1 MLGLPPSQP
10 RVPQPEPQISQ
21 AQLFT
26 FSLRDTP
33 GTSRKAPQE
42 GLSGRASLPIL
53 EGAGLGVGLDTAAGV
68 QSRRFVLM
76 EPHPF
81 PSQDLSV

>member
-1 MLGLPPSQP
+1 MGPAVYLFPNGLTGDKQESPS
-10 RVPQPEPQISQ
+10 RGVEHK
-21 AQLFT
+21 
-26 FSLRDTP
+26 
-33 GTSRKAPQE
+33 TSRVS
-42 GLSGRASLPIL
+42 LSSL
-53 EGAGLGVGLDTAAGV
+53 EGAGLGVGSDTAAGV